1 MDRNTFGRLCRLLK
15 DRCGLVDKKFVTVEE
30 QVAMFLVV
38 LSHHQKTRV
47 VGFSFTRSSQTV
59 SRYMHVVL
67 YVVLKLHEVLL
78 VKPEPVDENCTNA
91 RWKWFKGCLGALDG
105 TYIYVRVPTTDL
117 PRYHNRKGQI
127 TTNTLVVCDRR
138 LRFVYVF
145 PGWEG
150 SAGDSRILRDALS
163 RPHGLKVPKGQYYL
177 CDNGYA
183 NSDGFMTP
191 YKGVRYHLKE
201 WGPACEAPQTPV
213 ELFDMR
219 HTKARNI
226 IERAF
231 AVMKMRWGIPRS
243 ARFYPID
250 VQTSLIIA
258 CFLLHNFIR
267 GQMEVDPLEVQIDSQ
282 GDDGSQSDADDDG
295 VAFIQ
300 SIEPTTAWSK
310 KRDDL
315 AAEMWLDFNT

>member
-15 DRCGLVDKKFVTVEE
+15 DHCGLVAKKFVTVEE
-30 QVAMFLVV
+30 QVAMFLAV

-67 YVVLKLHEVLL
+67 YAVLKLHEVLL
-78 VKPEPVDENCTNA
+78 VKPEPVDENCTDA
-91 RWKWFKGCLGALDG
+91 RSS
-105 TYIYVRVPTTDL
+105 TI
-117 PRYHNRKGQI
+117 
-127 TTNTLVVCDRR
+127 
-138 LRFVYVF
+138 
-145 PGWEG
+145 
-150 SAGDSRILRDALS
+150 SAEDSRILRDALS
-163 RPHGLKVPKGQYYL
+163 WPHGLKVPKGQYYL

-201 WGPACEAPQTPV
+201 WGPACEAPQTPA
-213 ELFDMR
+213 ELFNMR

-226 IERAF
+226 IGRAF
-231 AVMKMRWGIPRS
+231 AVMKMRWGILRS
-243 ARFYPID
+243 ASFYPID

-258 CFLLHNFIR
+258 CFLLHNFIC

-282 GDDGSQSDADDDG
+282 RDDGSQSDADDDG
-295 VAFIQ
+295 VAFI
-300 SIEPTTAWSK
+300 
-310 KRDDL
+310 
-315 AAEMWLDFNT
+315 